1 MSGEGTARLFVA
13 VDPPQELCAE
23 LTAWARLVADVYA
36 QSAHGSRMR
45 VLARDS
51 LHLTLCFLGS
61 RPVEE
66 IEPLAEAV
74 RECVAPVGELELGA
88 PLLLPPRRP
97 RALAVEIRDP
107 GGELSRLQAQ
117 VVSSVSGASS
127 WEPSERRGFRAHVT
141 VARMGGDSR
150 RQPALGPLPATPQ
163 LSFRA
168 TRICLYRS
176 WLEPAGACY
185 EELWGSELPQLP
197 H

>member
-1 MSGEGTARLFVA
+1 MSREGTARLFVA

-36 QSAHGSRMR
+36 QSAQGPRMR
-45 VLARDS
+45 VLAGDS

-66 IEPLAEAV
+66 IDSLAEAV
-74 RECVAPVGELELGA
+74 SECVAPVGELELGA

-107 GGELSRLQAQ
+107 GGELTRLRARI
-117 VVSSVSGASS
+117 VSSVSGVSS

-141 VARMGGDSR
+141 VARMAGDAR

-176 WLEPAGACY
+176 WLDPAGARY
-185 EELWGSELPQLP
+185 EELWGSELPILP
-197 H
+197 P